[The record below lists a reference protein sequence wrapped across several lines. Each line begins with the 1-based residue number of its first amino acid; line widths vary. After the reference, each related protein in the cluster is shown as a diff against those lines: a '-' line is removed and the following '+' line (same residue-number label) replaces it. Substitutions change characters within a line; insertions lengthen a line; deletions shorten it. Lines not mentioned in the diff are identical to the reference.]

1 MKKSYEQ
8 QQTDLHEKSLE
19 LFQQAEQKHV
29 RLMEIEEKI
38 DELKDE
44 NIDYGDEHF
53 ELLMDLAYL
62 MREQVDISL
71 QSDVLKMNKLER
83 IRVPKESKPQKH

>member
-83 IRVPKESKPQKH
+83 IRIPKESKPQKH